1 MIEQSSFVYLN
12 TFTHLSVLQLCKQS
26 VPAISATF
34 KHDIGL
40 VNLSTRCKYTL
51 SSIIMC
57 IFNWNKAYDNDI
69 SFLVTFRKIN
79 IVVGMSSVLKVIV
92 KIDRNQSFFLKNY
105 LNKSNIFSQNLG
117 IPKRVLLNLG
127 LI

>member
-1 MIEQSSFVYLN
+1 MIEQSSFVYLY

-69 SFLVTFRKIN
+69 IIISGHIPQNKHCGRY
-79 IVVGMSSVLKVIV
+79 VGCV
-92 KIDRNQSFFLKNY
+92 KGNC
-105 LNKSNIFSQNLG
+105 
-117 IPKRVLLNLG
+117 
-127 LI
+127 